1 MDQKQYTVPIKI
13 GSQSFA
19 GRVFTAGITLA
30 LLLALVSLGRW
41 QLRRAHEQQ
50 SEIDRFEAGTGST
63 LRIGAATPPLPR
75 FRHVEA
81 TGHYDATRQVL
92 IDNIIDADGRAGYL
106 VITPFAVDGDGW
118 VLVNRGWVPL
128 GPSRAQRPAV
138 GVSEEPRTVRGRVG
152 RLPSPGLKMGHPAPL
167 APPFPAVA
175 TFPLLPELQD
185 FLHEPS
191 WSDAADV
198 VLLDADQPDGY
209 VRAWGVTGLS
219 PMRHLAYAVQWFG
232 LALTLVVIYVVTTF
246 KRRPH
251 GAASA

>member
-1 MDQKQYTVPIKI
+1 VPIKI

-19 GRVFTAGITLA
+19 GRVFTAGVTLA
-30 LLLALVSLGRW
+30 LLLALLSLGRW

-50 SEIDRFEAGTGST
+50 AEIDRFTAGTEST
-63 LRIGAATPPLPR
+63 LRIGAATARLPR
-75 FRHVEA
+75 FQHVET
-81 TGHYDATRQVL
+81 TGHYDAEHQVL
-92 IDNIIDADGRAGYL
+92 IDNVVDADGRAGYL
-106 VITPFAVDGDGW
+106 VITPFEVEGNGW

-128 GPSRAQRPAV
+128 GASRAQRPAV
-138 GVSEEPRTVRGRVG
+138 GVSEQPRSLRGRVG
-152 RLPSPGLKMGHPAPL
+152 RLPSPGLQMGHPAPL

-175 TFPLLPELQD
+175 TFPLLPDLHG
-185 FLHEPS
+185 FLHKSS

-232 LALTLVVIYVVTTF
+232 LALTLAVIYVVTLR
-246 KRRPH
+246 RRPR